1 MPRHKAKLLPERPG
15 ISDLYFVGMGSYAL
29 QDVFMKEVRYIQRQ
43 FDERF
48 DTRGRSVS
56 LINNEKTAQI
66 YVGKE
71 MEGKLKDLERLGA
84 ESMSFHSR
92 LRH

>member
-1 MPRHKAKLLPERPG
+1 
-15 ISDLYFVGMGSYAL
+15 MGSYAL